1 MAAIIFEKFRTHN
14 AKQFKE
20 DFGESTS
27 STYVFIGRSFPW
39 EDDNAPPA
47 PANSIGEEI
56 DAFSDM
62 IAMKKVS
69 SSDVSHGLTRYD
81 WTVNTTYDEY
91 SQTISSD
98 SPSTATGATNLY
110 DARFYVITDEYHVY
124 KCIRTGRDSAG
135 TVVAS
140 TTKPTGT
147 SATDL
152 VVGGEGGVGGLPY
165 VWKYM
170 YTISASDTIKFV
182 TNDFIPVKTLGAKA
196 AVAGQGTNGGLGS
209 TADDDGSSLWDVE
222 NSAVDGAIYH
232 YVVADGGSGYESGG
246 GATTFTQDID
256 VEGDG
261 TGAVVT
267 VSVVSGVITQVY
279 PKDSSSYG
287 SGYKRA
293 SIDVSEIAQGTGG
306 EIQAVISPFNG
317 HGADPVEE
325 LGGNFVIVN
334 SRLEFAEGS
343 GDFPVD
349 NDFRRIGLI
358 QDPFLAGGTTLAVGN
373 NYSAYNK
380 MTVSSVSQLTVDDII
395 MSASS
400 NGAAVAVSRVVS
412 IDSENN
418 TISHI
423 PVANSGGD
431 FVEFVNSDDVYLDG
445 SQVATSVVVD
455 SSYPEINKYT
465 GNILYLEN
473 RGAVT
478 RASDQIEDIK
488 LIIEM

>member
-1 MAAIIFEKFRTHN
+1 MAAIISEKFRTHN

-20 DFGESTS
+20 DFGEASS

-39 EDDNAPPA
+39 ADDNAPPS
-47 PANSIGEEI
+47 PANSVGEEL

-81 WTVNTTYDEY
+81 WTTNTTYDEY
-91 SQTISSD
+91 SHDISSEN
-98 SPSTATGATNLY
+98 PSTATNSTNLY
-110 DARFYVITDEYHVY
+110 DARFYVLTDEYHLY
-124 KCIRTGRDSAG
+124 KCIRTGRDSSGAI
-135 TVVAS
+135 VAS

-147 SATDL
+147 SPTNL
-152 VVGGEGGVGGLPY
+152 VVGSEGGAGGLPY

-170 YTISASDTIKFV
+170 TTISASDTIKFV

-196 AVAGQGTNGGLGS
+196 AVAGQGTNGELGS
-209 TADDDGSSLWDVE
+209 SADDDGSSQWDVE

-232 YVVADGGSGYESGG
+232 YTITSAGSGYSNGNH
-246 GATTFTQDID
+246 DID
-256 VEGDG
+256 VDGDG

-267 VSVVSGVITQVY
+267 VTVASGVITKVV
-279 PKDSSSYG
+279 PKDTSSYG

-293 SIDVSEIAQGTGG
+293 TIDVSEISGGTGG
-306 EIQAVISPFNG
+306 EIKAIISPING

-343 GDFPVD
+343 GDFPID
-349 NDFRRIGLI
+349 NDFRRIGLL
-358 QDPFLAGGTTLAVGN
+358 QDPFLAGGTTLATGN
-373 NYSAYNK
+373 NYAAYHR
-380 MTVSSVSQLTVDDII
+380 MEVSSVTQFTVDDII

-400 NGAAVAVSRVVS
+400 NGSAVAVSRVVS
-412 IDSENN
+412 INSETNV
-418 TISHI
+418 ISHI
-423 PVANSGGD
+423 PVANSGGKYVD
-431 FVEFVNSDDVYLDG
+431 FVNGDTVYIDG
-445 SQVATSVVVD
+445 TQVATQVD
-455 SSYPEINKYT
+455 VDTAFPEVNKYT
-465 GNILYLEN
+465 GNIMYLEN
-473 RGAVT
+473 RGAVS